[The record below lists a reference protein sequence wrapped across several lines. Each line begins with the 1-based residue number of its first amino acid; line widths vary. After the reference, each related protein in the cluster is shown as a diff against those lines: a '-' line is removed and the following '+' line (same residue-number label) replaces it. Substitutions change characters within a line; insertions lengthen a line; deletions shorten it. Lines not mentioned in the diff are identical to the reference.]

1 MVRFL
6 LNRSDVGRRGLRV
19 ACCLVGVDGVACERF
34 LDCAGWPDRGC
45 PGLRV
50 PGLRVPGFRVPG
62 AEPFPACAEALSAAR
77 RRAADDAESFRVRG
91 REPDPCG
98 PDLPDGRRE
107 LMPPSLGV
115 RGRKFGQGHG

>member
-34 LDCAGWPDRGC
+34 LDCAGWPDRDC

-50 PGLRVPGFRVPG
+50 PGLRVPG

-77 RRAADDAESFRVRG
+77 RRAADAAESLRVRG

-115 RGRKFGQGHG
+115 RGRKLGQGHG